1 MTNGTP
7 AQRNGSPLAI
17 AAVMLVILPGYLA
30 YGPMLWAFIV
40 PASMSG
46 PQAWVAWALV
56 GGGAWQ
62 LLAGAGSLILGMT
75 WMAKRRVMVGGL
87 VFLLG
92 LPLVVSGGYF
102 LKSAY
107 EQWESRQ
114 G

>member
-1 MTNGTP
+1 M
-7 AQRNGSPLAI
+7 LA
-17 AAVMLVILPGYLA
+17 ILPGYLA
-30 YGPMLWAFIV
+30 YGPMLWAFIT

-46 PQAWVAWALV
+46 PQRWVAWALV

-62 LLAGAGSLILGMT
+62 FAAGAGALCVGLA
-75 WMAKRRVMVGGL
+75 WMGKRRLAVGVL

-107 EQWESRQ
+107 DQWASRQ